1 LGIRIFFLEN
11 NHNPPAITHI
21 FNLSLCTGNFP
32 SKLKLARVTP
42 LYKSGDIA
50 DMNNYR
56 PISVLPILSNSLDPI
71 LLEYDQQF

>member
-1 LGIRIFFLEN
+1 MDDV
-11 NHNPPAITHI
+11 
-21 FNLSLCTGNFP
+21 SLFGNFP

-56 PISVLPILSNSLDPI
+56 PILVLPSLSKLFENI
-71 LLEYDQQF
+71 VYAQIY

>member
-1 LGIRIFFLEN
+1 MLNAFLKSRN
-11 NHNPPAITHI
+11 NTPVTYESLTRI

-32 SKLKLARVTP
+32 SKFKLARVTP

-56 PISVLPILSNSLDPI
+56 PISYFLAYLSYLKK
-71 LLEYDQQF
+71 